1 MWILFGTHYNT
12 VEHEPYVFFIGVFD
26 SMELANKN
34 KEYMIELV
42 KPKQPSDFFVKE
54 VNMNDMYSCDWS
66 NGCDV

>member
-1 MWILFGTHYNT
+1 MWALFGTHYNT

-42 KPKQPSDFFVKE
+42 KPKQQSDFFIKE
-54 VNMNDMYSCDWS
+54 VKMNDLYTCNWS
-66 NGCDV
+66 NGWDV